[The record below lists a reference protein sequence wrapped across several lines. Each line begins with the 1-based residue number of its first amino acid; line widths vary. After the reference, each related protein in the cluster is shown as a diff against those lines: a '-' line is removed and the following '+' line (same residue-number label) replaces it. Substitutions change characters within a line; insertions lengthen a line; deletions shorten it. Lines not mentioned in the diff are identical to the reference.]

1 MSLTGAMPTEASKE
15 NAVEFVKK
23 TQLPVGTSE
32 AAQRE
37 AKQYVP
43 IHLFDSHDG
52 KMLIVQTGTFGCP
65 GDQHRSFLLT
75 VDGLVLPGCAD
86 IQSDAIDIKLETG
99 ATIHL
104 AVKSTLS

>member
-1 MSLTGAMPTEASKE
+1 MSLTGATPTEALK
-15 NAVEFVKK
+15 AK
-23 TQLPVGTSE
+23 
-32 AAQRE
+32 E

-43 IHLFDSHDG
+43 IHLFDSHEG

-65 GDQHRSFLLT
+65 GNQHRSFLLT

-86 IQSDAIDIKLETG
+86 IQSDTIDIKLETG